1 MATKN
6 EKWNEPDV
14 NKITVY
20 IGKTILTMILL
31 TILLFVGLDLIFSW
45 VGELRYV
52 GTGHYTIGRAA
63 WFILLS
69 LPESI
74 AEIFPMAGLV
84 GTLLG
89 LGLLASR
96 SELIVMRSAGLSIKD
111 IIIAVLKVALFLV
124 VIAWLLGECAAP
136 ALDKLAHRHKAIAL
150 SDGQALHTAHG
161 TWMREG
167 EQFIHI
173 QSMQNSQHLLG
184 VTRYQFDKNM
194 ALQKM
199 SFAREAKYED
209 NHWIM
214 YDIKE
219 TQFEGEVTIK
229 KRMPSEAWPSHIEPS
244 IINVLNV
251 KDMDELSL
259 KGLWKT
265 MRYRQENALD
275 AKPYELAFWQ
285 KIVRPFATLVM
296 MFLAIPFIFGPLRSS
311 TMGLRMLVGVFVG
324 FGFYTINQLFGPLTL
339 VYPLPSILGAWLPL
353 FVFFGMGLFLLRR
366 VP

>member
-1 MATKN
+1 M
-6 EKWNEPDV
+6 
-14 NKITVY
+14 NKLTIY
-20 IGKTILTMILL
+20 IAKTILTMISL
-31 TILLFVGLDLIFSW
+31 TILLFVGLDLIFAW
-45 VGELRYV
+45 VNELRYV
-52 GTGHYTIGRAA
+52 GTGSYTLGLAG

-69 LPESI
+69 LPESV
-74 AEIFPMAGLV
+74 ATIFPMAGLV

-89 LGLLASR
+89 LGVLASR
-96 SELIVMRSAGLSIKD
+96 SELIVMRSAGVSVKD

-136 ALDKLAHRHKAIAL
+136 ALDKLANRHKAIAL
-150 SDGQALHTAHG
+150 SDGQALRTVHG

-167 EQFIHI
+167 EEFIHI
-173 QSMQNSQHLLG
+173 QSMQNSHHLLG
-184 VTRYQFDKNM
+184 ITRYQLDENM
-194 ALQKM
+194 ALKKT
-199 SFAREAKYED
+199 SFAREAKYE
-209 NHWIM
+209 NNQWTM

-219 TQFEGEVTIK
+219 TRFEEERTFKNEMASQV
-229 KRMPSEAWPSHIEPS
+229 WPSHIEPN

-259 KGLWKT
+259 QGLWQT

-353 FVFFGMGLFLLRR
+353 FVFLGMGIFLLRR
-366 VP
+366 VA

>member
-1 MATKN
+1 M
-6 EKWNEPDV
+6 
-14 NKITVY
+14 NKITIY
-20 IGKTILTMILL
+20 IGKTVLTMISL

-45 VGELRYV
+45 VNELRYV
-52 GTGHYTIGRAA
+52 GTGNYTIGQAA

-74 AEIFPMAGLV
+74 AAIFPMAGLV

-89 LGLLASR
+89 LGVLASR

-136 ALDKLAHRHKAIAL
+136 ALGKFAHRYKAIAL
-150 SDGQALHTAHG
+150 SGGQALRTVHG

-167 EQFIHI
+167 EEFIHI
-173 QSMQNSQHLLG
+173 QSMSNSYHLLG
-184 VTRYQFDKNM
+184 ITRYQFDKNM
-194 ALQKM
+194 VLQKT

-209 NHWIM
+209 NQWTM

-219 TQFEGEVTIK
+219 TRFEEAGTIK
-229 KRMPSEAWPSHIEPS
+229 NSLSSQTWLSHIEPNM
-244 IINVLNV
+244 INVLNV

-259 KGLWKT
+259 QGLWKT

-311 TMGLRMLVGVFVG
+311 TMGLRMLVGIFVG

-339 VYPLPSILGAWLPL
+339 VYALPSILGAWLPL
-353 FVFFGMGLFLLRR
+353 FVFFGAGLFLLRR
-366 VP
+366 IP